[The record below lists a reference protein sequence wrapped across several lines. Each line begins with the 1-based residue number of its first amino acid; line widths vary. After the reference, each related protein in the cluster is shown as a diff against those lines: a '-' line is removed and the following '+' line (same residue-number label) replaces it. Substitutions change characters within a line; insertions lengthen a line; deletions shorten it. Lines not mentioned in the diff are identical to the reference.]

1 MANLLAPQSLDGVQ
15 FRSLRRGIESG
26 GDAAHDQRS
35 DSQRRRPGYQP
46 GRVEAG
52 YLVGEELLQQ
62 PHKAGGNGNA
72 DQSADAG
79 EQQSFPEEL
88 RDDAALSGSHRLED
102 TNLASPFGDGDQHD
116 VDDAYRA
123 QAQGDDA
130 HAAQKNIHGVEDDS

>member
-1 MANLLAPQSLDGVQ
+1 MIRRPPRSTLFPYTTLFRSVQ

-79 EQQSFPEEL
+79 EQLSFPEEL
-88 RDDAALSGSHRLED
+88 RDDAVLGCSNRLED
-102 TNLASPFGDGDQHD
+102 TNFAGPF
-116 VDDAYRA
+116 
-123 QAQGDDA
+123 
-130 HAAQKNIHGVEDDS
+130 